1 MNITGKRWNR
11 SWVLWATATILL
23 ALLSAGLNLKSQ
35 NTGFLE
41 AECVVVASASSSI
54 VPASLTPQEFC
65 KVTVALLGNEW
76 LKAFQLQAVILV
88 ADANAVAIAQIQ
100 ADLAALQTQTSL
112 QPQIDAIN
120 TKLADVVAALQ

>member
-1 MNITGKRWNR
+1 MNITGKRLKR

-23 ALLSAGLNLKSQ
+23 VLSFAGLSLKSQ
-35 NTGFLE
+35 NTGSLE
-41 AECVVVASASSSI
+41 TECVVVASASSSI

-88 ADANAVAIAQIQ
+88 ADANAVSIAQLQ
-100 ADLAALQTQTSL
+100 ADVAALQTQTSL
-112 QPQIDAIN
+112 QPQINAIN
-120 TKLADVVAALQ
+120 TKLANMAAALK